1 MKDGGDAGKLLSDLM
16 QNVRKMDPDMLQPE
30 KKSFVDNLP
39 LIGRA
44 KKKAENYK
52 LQFEKM
58 NVYLEEVIHNLDRA
72 KFGLMK
78 DITMLDQMYD
88 KNKRYFEELNVY
100 IAAGETKLDHVREY
114 EIAPLRHEV
123 EVSKDQVKLQQL
135 NDMIQLADRFE
146 KKLHDLKLSRTISL
160 QMAPQIRVIQ
170 QNNQILAEK
179 IESAVVNTI
188 PLWKNQVVLALS
200 LTRQK
205 TALRMQQDVTKTTNQ
220 LLEQN
225 SKMLKDSSIEI
236 AQENEKGIVS
246 VESLKVAHENLLSTL
261 DETLRIQQEGKQ
273 KRRDAE
279 RELDR
284 MEHELKEKVIE
295 IAAKNKELPKDTGY

>member
-1 MKDGGDAGKLLSDLM
+1 
-16 QNVRKMDPDMLQPE
+16 
-30 KKSFVDNLP
+30 
-39 LIGRA
+39 
-44 KKKAENYK
+44 
-52 LQFEKM
+52 
-58 NVYLEEVIHNLDRA
+58 
-72 KFGLMK
+72 
-78 DITMLDQMYD
+78 
-88 KNKRYFEELNVY
+88 
-100 IAAGETKLDHVREY
+100 
-114 EIAPLRHEV
+114 
-123 EVSKDQVKLQQL
+123 
-135 NDMIQLADRFE
+135 
-146 KKLHDLKLSRTISL
+146 
-160 QMAPQIRVIQ
+160 QIRVIQ

-295 IAAKNKELPKDTGY
+295 IASKNKELPKDTGY